1 MLIEFTVGNFRSF
14 KEPVTLS
21 MVAAKI
27 KARDPKVNQN
37 NTFKVDEKLTLLTS
51 AAVYGANAS
60 GKSNLVRALAFMRSY
75 VLSSSK
81 ESQSGERV
89 GVIPFR
95 LSKESEKEPSFFQVV
110 FWLDGLQYR
119 YGFEANQEKIIS
131 EWLFSVP
138 STKEATLFTRENGVI
153 KVSTKF
159 KEGKGLEGLT
169 RSNAL
174 FLSVAA
180 QFNGQLA
187 QKILKWFLQ
196 VGMVS
201 GLDDMLYRNFTV
213 AQFAQGNL
221 RERIIEL
228 IRKLDLGIES
238 IFYETIEKSKVVLP
252 SNMPEELKSLI
263 FKNVEGGFTTIKTTH
278 KQWDANGK
286 PSETVVFDL
295 NDESDG
301 TQKLF
306 FLLGPILDILDNG
319 RVLIIDE
326 MEARLHPLMTRAI
339 IGMFSS
345 PKTNP
350 KRAQL
355 IFTTHDI
362 NLLSNKLFRRDQIW
376 FIEKDHPGRSHLYS
390 LAEIKTVRN
399 DSSFENDYIQGRYGA
414 IPFLGDIRQETINE
428 EAK

>member
-1 MLIEFTVGNFRSF
+1 V
-14 KEPVTLS
+14 
-21 MVAAKI
+21 
-27 KARDPKVNQN
+27 
-37 NTFKVDEKLTLLTS
+37 
-51 AAVYGANAS
+51 
-60 GKSNLVRALAFMRSY
+60 
-75 VLSSSK
+75 
-81 ESQSGERV
+81 
-89 GVIPFR
+89 
-95 LSKESEKEPSFFQVV
+95 SEKEPSFFQVV
-110 FWLDGLQYR
+110 FWLDGMQYR
-119 YGFEANQEKIIS
+119 YGFETNQKKIVS

-138 STKEATLFTRENGVI
+138 STKEATLFIREDGVI

-180 QFNGQLA
+180 QFNGQVA
-187 QKILKWFLQ
+187 QKILGWFLQ

-221 RERIIEL
+221 RASIIEL

-238 IFYETIEKSKVVLP
+238 IFHENVDKSQVVLP
-252 SNMPEELKSLI
+252 PEMPDELKSLI
-263 FKNVEGGFTTIKTTH
+263 FKNIEGGLTAIKTTH
-278 KQWDANGK
+278 KKWDAKGK
-286 PSETVVFDL
+286 PSETTTFDL
-295 NDESDG
+295 SDESDG

-306 FLLGPILDILDNG
+306 FLLGPILDTLAIG
-319 RVLIIDE
+319 KVLIIDE

-355 IFTTHDI
+355 IFTTHGI

-376 FIEKDHPGRSHLYS
+376 FIEKDRQGRSHLYS

-399 DSSFENDYIQGRYGA
+399 DSSFERDYIQGRYGA
-414 IPFLGDIRQETINE
+414 IPFLGDIRQETHDE
-428 EAK
+428 DVK